1 MGTLIEI
8 YICGCMICAVYGLW
22 KMYDERVKT
31 NGMYMP
37 SKKDMNDWLTLT
49 VMSWY
54 GIYLILKGKKE

>member
-1 MGTLIEI
+1 
-8 YICGCMICAVYGLW
+8 MICAVYGLW